1 MLKTLLC
8 ITIFVGLLSAFVYD
22 TTHTI
27 RDYHIC
33 YEGKRAVYIS
43 LFKPDPLFITDQ
55 SECKI
60 IKITKERATQISYS
74 IKKGK

>member
-1 MLKTLLC
+1 MFKNLLC
-8 ITIFVGLLSAFVYD
+8 IAFFVALLSAFVYD
-22 TTHTI
+22 ATHTE

-43 LFKPDPLFITDQ
+43 SFKPDPLFITDQ

-60 IKITKERATQISYS
+60 IKITKERATQISYA

>member
-8 ITIFVGLLSAFVYD
+8 ISIFVALLSGLLYD
-22 TTHTI
+22 VTHVI
-27 RDYHIC
+27 RDFHIC

-43 LFKPDPLFITDQ
+43 SFEPDPLFITDQ

-60 IKITKERATQISYS
+60 IKITKERATQISFS